1 MQGVRGSGLENLRA
15 VDLTNRADIPERAQT
30 ESRNGFRSQRRRR
43 DQVPEE
49 R

>member
-1 MQGVRGSGLENLRA
+1 MQGVRGSRLENLRA
-15 VDLTNRADIPERAQT
+15 VDLTNRADILERAKT
-30 ESRNGFRSQRRRR
+30 ESRNGFRTQGRRR